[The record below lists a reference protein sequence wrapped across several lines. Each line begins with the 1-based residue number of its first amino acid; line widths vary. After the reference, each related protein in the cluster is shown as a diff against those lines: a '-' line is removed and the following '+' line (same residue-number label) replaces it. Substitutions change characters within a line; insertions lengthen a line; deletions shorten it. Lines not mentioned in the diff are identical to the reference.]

1 MNPETGVQPDID
13 ISEKVV
19 TRKRKNTDHAS
30 STSSK
35 KQTECTD
42 KNNTNINAEVSP
54 TPESTNP
61 AVGTNAEETTS
72 NSAAR
77 KEIPR

>member
-1 MNPETGVQPDID
+1 MFNQIFD

-19 TRKRKNTDHAS
+19 TRKHKNTDDAV

-42 KNNTNINAEVSP
+42 KNNTNMTAEVS
-54 TPESTNP
+54 TTRESTNP
-61 AVGTNAEETTS
+61 AVDTNPEETTS
-72 NSAAR
+72 NSPAR
-77 KEIPR
+77 NNIPN